1 MATHS
6 SSTHSGCLLCGDRN
20 PRSLGLHFE
29 SDGNGGVRAGFR
41 AQPYYQG
48 YDGML
53 HGGVIAA
60 LLDAGM
66 THCLF
71 HRRIQ
76 AVTGDLYVRFVHPV
90 RCGEN
95 LEIRAWLLSSD
106 PPLFLLKSEVRTAGR
121 VLAWAE
127 AKFMARKSVRFR

>member
-1 MATHS
+1 MRTDS
-6 SSTHSGCLLCGDRN
+6 NTSHSGCLLCGDHN

-29 SDGNGGVRAGFR
+29 SDGNGGVRAGFKAER
-41 AQPYYQG
+41 NLQG
-48 YDGML
+48 YEGIL

-71 HRRIQ
+71 QHRVE
-76 AVTGDLYVRFVHPV
+76 ALTGDLHVRFLHQVN
-90 RCGEN
+90 CGEA
-95 LEIRAWLLSSD
+95 LQIRAWILSGN
-106 PPLFLLKSEVRTAGR
+106 PPLFLLKSELTAGDR

-127 AKFMARKSVRFR
+127 AKFVARRSV